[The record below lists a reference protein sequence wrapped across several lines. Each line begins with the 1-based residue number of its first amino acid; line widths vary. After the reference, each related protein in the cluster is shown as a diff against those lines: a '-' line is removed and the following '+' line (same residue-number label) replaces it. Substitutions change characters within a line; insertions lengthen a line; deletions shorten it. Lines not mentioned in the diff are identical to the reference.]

1 MELRDRYEGVGSA
14 SLERQMSRLPR
25 IPRVASQLAR
35 ERTEPG
41 AGVREFS
48 RRCLG
53 FLEGHGFEEFR
64 NGGACLYER
73 RVRGWKTEIVCEPPS
88 VVAPGLYVPVTFRL
102 HVTNRTLAEMRRHYL
117 ADRGHPVETVCS
129 RNLGAF
135 RNRRPDRAP
144 RWVVW
149 NIGSEAEAE
158 GAAAEVRAR
167 VADDVLPW
175 LSVLEDGVRLG
186 DRLAKADLVGLNPD
200 VALELFAVAEV
211 RHDPLEA
218 ARNIVERA
226 GIAWEDVLRLL
237 PEVRSV
243 RGGPR
248 WGGDCRWNVA
258 LVMDHMGLFAHHPTR
273 IWA

>member
-25 IPRVASQLAR
+25 IPRVVRQLAR
-35 ERTEPG
+35 DRTEPG
-41 AGVREFS
+41 TSIREFA

-64 NGGACLYER
+64 NGGACLFER
-73 RVRGWKTEIVCEPPS
+73 HVRGWTTEIVCEPPS
-88 VVAPGLYVPVTFRL
+88 VVVPGLYVPVTFRL
-102 HVTNRTLAEMRRHYL
+102 HVSNRTLAEMRRDYL
-117 ADRGHPVETVCS
+117 ADRGHPIATVCS

-135 RNRRPDRAP
+135 RDGRPSLKP
-144 RWVVW
+144 CWVVW
-149 NIGSEAEAE
+149 NISSEAATDL
-158 GAAAEVRAR
+158 AAEDVRGR
-167 VADDVLPW
+167 VASHVLPW
-175 LSVLEDGVRLG
+175 LEVLEDGIRLG

-218 ARNIVERA
+218 ARRIVEKA
-226 GIAWEDVLRLL
+226 GFAWEDVLQQL
-237 PEVRSV
+237 PKLRNV

-248 WGGDCRWNVA
+248 WGNDCRWNAA
-258 LVMDHMGLFAHHPTR
+258 LVMDHMGLFAPGPAR